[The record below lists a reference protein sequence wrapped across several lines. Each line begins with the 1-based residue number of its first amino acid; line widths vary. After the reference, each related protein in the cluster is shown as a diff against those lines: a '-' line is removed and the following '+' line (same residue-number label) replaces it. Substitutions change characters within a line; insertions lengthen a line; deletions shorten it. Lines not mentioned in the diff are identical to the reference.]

1 MGILFAL
8 LDGAALGVLVYAV
21 ARPHSVARLIG
32 WEDDQSEE
40 EGGEE

>member
-1 MGILFAL
+1 MGVLFAL

-21 ARPHSVARLIG
+21 ARPQSVARLVG
-32 WEDDQSEE
+32 WGQSESE